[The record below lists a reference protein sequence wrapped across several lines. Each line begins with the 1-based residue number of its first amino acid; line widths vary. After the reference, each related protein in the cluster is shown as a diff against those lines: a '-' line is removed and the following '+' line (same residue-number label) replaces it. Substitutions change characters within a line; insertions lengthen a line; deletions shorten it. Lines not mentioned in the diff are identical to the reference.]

1 MGLQLQPNLPRFN
14 KLFKYIDEKNLQNKV
29 ILPVLKLLYNKYIE
43 FSMGSISNF
52 KRKVQRYFKWNEH
65 DVEYLNFPALNLD
78 ASSHSSDSISLY
90 CDKISLTK
98 SLWLGNFDWFWRLF
112 ESFENMLHNTS
123 PSYWM
128 YDIMIISFR
137 FCTFPW
143 VTINFFEDI
152 LNQKLRPIRVT
163 WSNRV
168 TLIALGVTLIA
179 FEVTLIGRWKLPK
192 VLIKL
197 I

>member
-14 KLFKYIDEKNLQNKV
+14 KLFKYIDEKNLQNKDV
-29 ILPVLKLLYNKYIE
+29 LPVLKLLYNKYIE

-98 SLWLGNFDWFWRLF
+98 SLWLGNFDWFWRFF
-112 ESFENMLHNTS
+112 ESFENMLHHTS

-137 FCTFPW
+137 FCTFP
-143 VTINFFEDI
+143 
-152 LNQKLRPIRVT
+152 
-163 WSNRV
+163 
-168 TLIALGVTLIA
+168 
-179 FEVTLIGRWKLPK
+179 
-192 VLIKL
+192 
-197 I
+197 